1 MAWIE
6 TIRNKPQE
14 VKVRIMWG
22 VSIVVLILLVVVWIV
37 SVKIAKRNYA
47 NKGEL
52 QKAADTFNSEKN
64 YYQTDL
70 QQKGIDVPDKFK
82 PFK

>member
-1 MAWIE
+1 
-6 TIRNKPQE
+6 
-14 VKVRIMWG
+14 MWG
-22 VSIVVLILLVVVWIV
+22 VSIVVLILLVAVWII
-37 SVKIAKRNYA
+37 SVKIARRNYA

-52 QKAADTFNSEKN
+52 QKAADTFNSEKK

-70 QQKGIDVPDKFK
+70 QNKGIEVPDKFK